1 MQLSV
6 KPRIG
11 EVRCCGHELF
21 ACCESV
27 ITDLYMWDLGRR
39 MKVLLI
45 YGVYMYVQSKVNS
58 FLSILYMCQ

>member
-21 ACCESV
+21 ACCESCVLV
-27 ITDLYMWDLGRR
+27 ITDLYMWDLGGR

-45 YGVYMYVQSKVNS
+45 YGVYMYVQSKV
-58 FLSILYMCQ
+58 